1 MNKKDELAE
10 RYFGVIQR
18 MVDKSNYHLFTC
30 EFCGREMTEENFD
43 FCDICPDCRDEEGWI

>member
-1 MNKKDELAE
+1 MNERDELAE
-10 RYFGVIQR
+10 RYFGQIQR
-18 MVDKSNYHLFTC
+18 MVHKSNYHLFTC